1 MEILLCVLF
10 GVALLAIM
18 AIGYIAERRRAK
30 HYSEYVERKE
40 FEHRTFK
47 GGK

>member
-1 MEILLCVLF
+1 MEALLCVLF
-10 GVALLAIM
+10 GVGLLVLIAI
-18 AIGYIAERRRAK
+18 AYIAERRRAK
-30 HYSEYVERKE
+30 HYSEYAERKE